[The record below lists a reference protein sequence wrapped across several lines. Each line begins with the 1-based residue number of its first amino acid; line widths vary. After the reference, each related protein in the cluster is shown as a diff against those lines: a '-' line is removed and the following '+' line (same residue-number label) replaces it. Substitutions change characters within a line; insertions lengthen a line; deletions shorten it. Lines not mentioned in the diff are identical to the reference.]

1 MADQRDI
8 DRLLQD
14 LEQQPGLPKG
24 AVRDLREAIDT
35 SPYLASVMTQAIDLG
50 ALRRLEVS
58 NHPNE
63 GGHYDDKTG
72 TVSINTS
79 IFAPSIRSDRLDML
93 AGTLGHETGHALMA
107 PSAQVSLN
115 TFVFKLDAALKD
127 GIQYGESVVD
137 ATALS
142 KEYVASARQNE
153 ALAEL
158 VSMNAVA
165 SRVETT
171 TGEFNQA
178 EFLRRVEP
186 TTACVRGG
194 KLEPGIHLDEHGLQR
209 TGNSISSPAVEAVAV
224 CHFDRSDSSM
234 GTQGTSNYAGY
245 YASYA
250 VSAGAVLLKERAGST
265 TQALPR
271 LGYNLAE
278 LSTDTAKLE
287 GAGLNLGGQGKAFGF
302 VDTSH
307 GQQREVEV
315 RQLGPAQHRPD
326 IEPPLAAVPFAGVGR
341 QSRPPGPLDL
351 SADPLLGAR
360 HRQLERRREP
370 ERHSSPLQA
379 ADRGPVAEAGGS
391 SHGRARPRWGPQRL
405 RGLRAAWGGSCA
417 HVSCPCRWARGLT
430 AAGPAEPSAGRGHQA
445 RPSAAATDGTDSATN
460 SSAGARATDDDER
473 SMTVSLVFLFRR
485 VARN

>member
-50 ALRRLEVS
+50 TLRRLEVS
-58 NHPNE
+58 NQPNE
-63 GGHYDDKTG
+63 GGHYDDRTG

-115 TFVFKLDAALKD
+115 TFVFKLDTALKD
-127 GIQYGESVVD
+127 GVQYGESVVD
-137 ATALS
+137 ATAPS
-142 KEYVASARQNE
+142 KEYMASARQNE

-165 SRVETT
+165 SRVTTT

-186 TTACVRGG
+186 TTACVKDG
-194 KLEPGIHLDEHGLQR
+194 KLEPGIYLDERGLQR

-234 GTQGTSNYAGY
+234 GSQGTSNYAGY
-245 YASYA
+245 YAGYA
-250 VSAGAVLLKERAGST
+250 VSAGAALLKERAGST

-271 LGYNLAE
+271 LGYDLAE
-278 LSTDTAKLE
+278 LGTDTAKLE

-315 RQLGPAQHRPD
+315 RQLGTAQHRPD
-326 IEPPLAAVPFAGVGR
+326 IEPPSLRSPSQVLADNPAHPDHQTYARIHDWVKGTGNWSNEE
-341 QSRPPGPLDL
+341 SRNV
-351 SADPLLGAR
+351 SASLYKQQVDDPLLKRVDQVTGGLGRDGA
-360 HRQLERRREP
+360 HNVFAVYAP
-370 ERHSSPLQA
+370 H
-379 ADRGPVAEAGGS
+379 GVGVAPMF
-391 SHGRARPRWGPQRL
+391 H
-405 RGLRAAWGGSCA
+405 A
-417 HVSCPCRWARGLT
+417 HVDGREASQQPAQQNLQQAETIQQNQVRQQALEQT
-430 AAGPAEPSAGRGHQA
+430 QQQNVQQEQGPR
-445 RPSAAATDGTDSATN
+445 
-460 SSAGARATDDDER
+460 
-473 SMTVSLVFLFRR
+473 MTM
-485 VARN
+485 

>member
-326 IEPPLAAVPFAGVGR
+326 IEPPSLRSPSPVLADNPAHPDHSTYQQIHSWVRGTGNWNDEE
-341 QSRPPGPLDL
+341 SRNVTAALYKQQTE
-351 SADPLLGAR
+351 DPLLKRVDQVTGGLGRDGAHNVFAVYAPHGVGVAPMFHAR
-360 HRQLERRREP
+360 VDGRE
-370 ERHSSPLQA
+370 A
-379 ADRGPVAEAGGS
+379 A
-391 SHGRARPRWGPQRL
+391 QQ
-405 RGLRAAWGGSCA
+405 
-417 HVSCPCRWARGLT
+417 
-430 AAGPAEPSAGRGHQA
+430 PAEQSLQQA
-445 RPSAAATDGTDSATN
+445 EVIKQDQVRQQALDQAQQQTQKQEKGPKM
-460 SSAGARATDDDER
+460 
-473 SMTVSLVFLFRR
+473 SM
-485 VARN
+485 

>member
-35 SPYLASVMTQAIDLG
+35 SPYLTSVMTQAIDLG
-50 ALRRLEVS
+50 TLRRMEVS

-115 TFVFKLDAALKD
+115 TFVFKLDTALKD
-127 GIQYGESVVD
+127 GVQYGESVVD
-137 ATALS
+137 VTAPS
-142 KEYVASARQNE
+142 KDYFASARQNE

-158 VSMNAVA
+158 VSMNSVA
-165 SRVETT
+165 SRVTTT

-178 EFLRRVEP
+178 QFLRRVEP
-186 TTACVRGG
+186 ITACVKDG
-194 KLEPGIHLDEHGLQR
+194 KLEPGIHLDERGLQR

-234 GTQGTSNYAGY
+234 GSQGSSNYTGY
-245 YASYA
+245 YAADA
-250 VSAGAVLLKERAGST
+250 VSAGAALLKERAGST

-278 LSTDTAKLE
+278 LGTDTAKLE
-287 GAGLNLGGQGKAFGF
+287 GAGLNLGGQGRVFGF

-315 RQLGPAQHRPD
+315 RQQGTAQHRPD
-326 IEPPLAAVPFAGVGR
+326 IEPLSLQSPSRVLADNPAHSDHSTYQQIHSWVQGTGNWNDEE
-341 QSRPPGPLDL
+341 SRNVTAALYKQQIE
-351 SADPLLGAR
+351 DPLLKRVDHVTGGLGKDGA
-360 HRQLERRREP
+360 HNVFAVYAP
-370 ERHSSPLQA
+370 H
-379 ADRGPVAEAGGS
+379 GMGVAPMF
-391 SHGRARPRWGPQRL
+391 H
-405 RGLRAAWGGSCA
+405 A
-417 HVSCPCRWARGLT
+417 HVDGREASRQPAQQSLQQSEAIKQDQVRQQALEQT
-430 AAGPAEPSAGRGHQA
+430 QQQATQQEQGPR
-445 RPSAAATDGTDSATN
+445 
-460 SSAGARATDDDER
+460 
-473 SMTVSLVFLFRR
+473 MTM
-485 VARN
+485 

>member
-8 DRLLQD
+8 ERLLQN
-14 LEQQPGLPKG
+14 LEQQPGLPEG

-35 SPYLASVMTQAIDLG
+35 SPYLTSVMTQAIDLG
-50 ALRRLEVS
+50 TLRRLEVS
-58 NHPNE
+58 NQPNE

-79 IFAPSIRSDRLDML
+79 IFEPSIRSDRLDML
-93 AGTLGHETGHALMA
+93 AGTVGHETGHALMA

-115 TFVFKLDAALKD
+115 TFVFKLDTALKD
-127 GIQYGESVVD
+127 GVQYGESVVD

-142 KEYVASARQNE
+142 KEYMASARQNE

-165 SRVETT
+165 SRVTTT

-186 TTACVRGG
+186 TTACVKDG
-194 KLEPGIHLDEHGLQR
+194 KLEPGIHLDERGFQR

-234 GTQGTSNYAGY
+234 GRQGTSNYPGY
-245 YASYA
+245 YVAYP
-250 VSAGAVLLKERAGST
+250 VSAGAALLRERAGST

-271 LGYNLAE
+271 LGYDLAE
-278 LSTDTAKLE
+278 LGTDTAKLE
-287 GAGLNLGGQGKAFGF
+287 GAGLSLGGQGKAFGF

-326 IEPPLAAVPFAGVGR
+326 IEPSSLRSPSQVLADNPAHPDHSTYQQIHSWVRGTGNWNEEETRNV
-341 QSRPPGPLDL
+341 
-351 SADPLLGAR
+351 SAALYKQQVDDPLLKRVDRVTGGLGNDGA
-360 HRQLERRREP
+360 QNV
-370 ERHSSPLQA
+370 
-379 ADRGPVAEAGGS
+379 VAIYAP
-391 SHGRARPRWGPQRL
+391 HGLDKAPQFH
-405 RGLRAAWGGSCA
+405 A
-417 HVSCPCRWARGLT
+417 HVDGREASQEPAQQNLQQAEVIKQDQVRQQALEQTQQQSQQQEQGPRMTMGGL
-430 AAGPAEPSAGRGHQA
+430 
-445 RPSAAATDGTDSATN
+445 
-460 SSAGARATDDDER
+460 
-473 SMTVSLVFLFRR
+473 
-485 VARN
+485 